1 MQELNEILKKY
12 DLKPRNYK
20 KYNTNLEIQTKDK
33 IYHIK
38 EKPKNKKIIY
48 DYLKTRNFNYTPT
61 IINNE
66 EDDYEITEHIE
77 SYDIPNEQKMIDMIN
92 LVSLLHNKT
101 THYEETIEDDYKEI
115 YEDIKNNIDYLYS
128 YYNDNINIIDT
139 KIYMSPSEYLL
150 ARNISKIFNA
160 LNYANK
166 EIDEWYKI
174 VKNKTKKR
182 LVVLHNNLS
191 LDHFIENEKPYL
203 ISWNKTK
210 IGIPIF
216 DLYKLYIKE
225 GSNYE
230 FSETLKQYE
239 KNYPLYEEE
248 RKLLFILMALPP
260 QINPK
265 QTEYEKTKEIRRI
278 INIIEKTERIISPYY
293 SNKRPKDNT
302 HEQKNKKN
310 IEPSKNEKSE

>member
-12 DLKPRNYK
+12 ELKPRNYK
-20 KYNTNLEIQTKDK
+20 KYNTNLEIQTKDR

-38 EKPKNKKIIY
+38 EKTQNQKNIY
-48 DYLKTRNFNYTPT
+48 DYLKTRNFNYIPK
-61 IINNE
+61 IINNKD
-66 EDDYEITEHIE
+66 DDYEITEHIE

-101 THYEETIEDDYKEI
+101 THYEEATEDDYKEI
-115 YEDIKNNIDYLYS
+115 YEDIKNNIEYLYS

-191 LDHFIENEKPYL
+191 LEHFIENEKPYL
-203 ISWNKTK
+203 ISWNKSK
-210 IGIPIF
+210 IGMPMF

-225 GSNYE
+225 GSTHE

-239 KNYPLYEEE
+239 KNYPLYEDE

-260 QINPK
+260 QIKEK
-265 QTEYEKTKEIRRI
+265 QTQYEKTKEIRRI
-278 INIIEKTERIISPYY
+278 INIIEKTEKIISPYY